1 MRWGG
6 IHTNQTGPETHPVHV
21 RDPPYLPM
29 REGHLVVAH
38 ALDREVRQGVAVHDR
53 AGDEEPESAPAV
65 VLKTS
70 GGADGVVVTEARA
83 VSARRG
89 E

>member
-1 MRWGG
+1 M
-6 IHTNQTGPETHPVHV
+6 HV

-38 ALDREVRQGVAVHDR
+38 ALHREVRQGVAVHDL
-53 AGDEEPESAPAV
+53 AGDERPESTLAV
-65 VLKTS
+65 VLKTR
-70 GGADGVVVTEARA
+70 GGADGVVVTARA